1 MADVGHA
8 KSGNSVIV
16 HHCSFILGV
25 VISISKEPG
34 NLAVQFRE
42 SFITFPVLEQ
52 NIDQDSRERAES
64 MTRYLSTVCLPE
76 ALWTS
81 GRIILLPVLVM
92 SVRIIFW
99 FYCTVEL

>member
-8 KSGNSVIV
+8 KSGNPVIV

-52 NIDQDSRERAES
+52 NIDHASRERAES
-64 MTRYLSTVCLPE
+64 MTRYLSTV
-76 ALWTS
+76 WTS
-81 GRIILLPVLVM
+81 GRIILLPALVM